1 MAGPAV
7 TNIFVNS
14 TTADASQ
21 VNQNFSDLINAMTDG
36 TIDFGIGALTVS
48 GTATLNGNV
57 TLGNSLSDDITFTGA
72 LVSSIGL
79 DTTNAYDIGSSTIGL
94 AGVYFGSSGGAFTT
108 RVKGAAV
115 ASSWTWT
122 LPPTAGVSGQFPITD
137 GSGVSIWRYVEKT
150 TAKTAIY
157 TTTGDE
163 TTVLCD
169 ATAGAFT
176 VTLPAAASFSG
187 KHYYIKK
194 TDSSA
199 NVVTVDGNS
208 TETIDGALTYPL
220 ISRYSAIKI
229 ISDGS
234 NWHIVSKYGPLNRQI
249 SSTCNAFT
257 TANTALTDVTNLT
270 VTITTAGQPVWI
282 GLVDE
287 ATGNTSTIA
296 SIITG
301 ARFNTGISVAILR
314 GSTTIYTTQV
324 AVGGVSAAAPPFMEI
339 DVPASS
345 VFQIDEVAAG
355 TYTYKVQIAAAA
367 GSQSAACSR
376 VKLYAYEMPT

>member
-122 LPPTAGVSGQFPITD
+122 LPPTAGISGQFNTTD
-137 GSGVSIWRYVEKT
+137 GTGVSIWRYPEKT

-199 NVVTVDGNS
+199 NVVTVDGNLS
-208 TETIDGALTYPL
+208 ETIEGATTYPL
-220 ISRYSAIKI
+220 IARYSAIKI

-234 NWHIVSKYGPLNRQI
+234 NWHIVTRYGLNKKT
-249 SSTCNAFT
+249 SSSCGAFST
-257 TANTALTDVTNLT
+257 TATSLTDITNLT
-270 VTITTAGQPVWI
+270 VTITTAGGPVFV
-282 GLVDE
+282 GLVPDGDQNTPADIAV
-287 ATGNTSTIA
+287 ATNSSGTTAISTWAIVRDSTRIGVYTLGIQPTSTTGVH
-296 SIITG
+296 SIEMPPC
-301 ARFNTGISVAILR
+301 AL
-314 GSTTIYTTQV
+314 ST
-324 AVGGVSAAAPPFMEI
+324 I
-339 DVPASS
+339 D
-345 VFQIDEVAAG
+345 DVAAG
-355 TYTYKVQIAAAA
+355 TYVYKVQVQVSGVNQTALAD
-367 GSQSAACSR
+367 QC
-376 VKLYAYEMPT
+376 KLVAYEKYT